1 MVDSLVA
8 IDRWFEELLFSVR
21 TPFFLEVF
29 NGITF
34 FGNELT
40 IAVIA
45 GIVGLFLLQHSKT
58 YRVYALGLATTLIG
72 AGATGYALKVLVSRA
87 RPSGLIPSIIETSSS
102 FPSGHATA
110 AMALYGF
117 MAYLLCVLFP
127 TKKPIVVT
135 SATLLI
141 GSVGFSRLYLGVH
154 FPSDVLA
161 GYILGV
167 LWILIGIAVVK
178 RTNHKETM

>member
-1 MVDSLVA
+1 MVSSLVVV
-8 IDRWFEELLFSVR
+8 DRWFEELLFSIR
-21 TPFFLEVF
+21 TPFFLDVF

-45 GIVGLFLLQHSKT
+45 AIVILFLLYFKV
-58 YRVYALGLATTLIG
+58 YRAYALGLAITLIG
-72 AGATGYALKVLVSRA
+72 TGATGYALKALVGRA
-87 RPSGLIPSIIETSSS
+87 RPNGLIPSVIETSFS

-110 AMALYGF
+110 AIALYGF
-117 MAYLLCVLFP
+117 IAYILCVLFP
-127 TKKPIVVT
+127 TKKPVVVT
-135 SATLLI
+135 SAILLI

-161 GYILGV
+161 GYILGG
-167 LWILIGIAVVK
+167 LWILIGIAVAE
-178 RTNHKETM
+178 RFTRKETI

>member
-1 MVDSLVA
+1 MISSLLA
-8 IDRWFEELLFSVR
+8 ADLWFENLLFSVR
-21 TPFFLEVF
+21 TPFFLDVF
-29 NGITF
+29 TGITF

-45 GIVGLFLLQHSKT
+45 GIVVLALLYFK
-58 YRVYALGLATTLIG
+58 YRAYALGLMITLIG
-72 AGATGYALKVLVSRA
+72 AGATGYALKVLVARP
-87 RPSGLIPSIIETSSS
+87 RPSGLIPSVIETSFS

-117 MAYLLCVLFP
+117 LTYFLCTLFP
-127 TKKPIVVT
+127 GKKSLIL
-135 SATLLI
+135 SAALLLI

-161 GYILGV
+161 GYILGG
-167 LWILIGIAVVK
+167 LWILIGSAIVK
-178 RTNHKETM
+178 RVAREEPI